1 MGMNLKLKFFKL
13 AILSLAITSVP
24 CAYAITTAQPNK
36 ILHVAYEAPDDGFDM
51 VKTTNFYSA
60 NIAEAIF
67 EPLLKYDYLARPLQL
82 VPNTVESLPKVE
94 QDGKV
99 YIFKTLYTT
108 NFTEPLSYQG
118 SA

>member
-51 VKTTNFYSA
+51 VKTT
-60 NIAEAIF
+60 
-67 EPLLKYDYLARPLQL
+67 
-82 VPNTVESLPKVE
+82 
-94 QDGKV
+94 
-99 YIFKTLYTT
+99 
-108 NFTEPLSYQG
+108 
-118 SA
+118 